1 MKFKKWLR
9 RLALIFFIILACM
22 IPVPIVLNKRK
33 EGQFNDDHQI
43 ELSLSNEDTS
53 EDEKSDIDYRM

>member
-1 MKFKKWLR
+1 
-9 RLALIFFIILACM
+9 M